1 MHKICCQLRFYAVCI
16 HFPDI
21 HIQPL
26 FASKPTFAR
35 IDFLR
40 PDGHLVN
47 KKGTHNV
54 KIYAEKMI
62 FLVRKLRSYGV
73 KEFRSLGV

>member
-40 PDGHLVN
+40 PDGRLVDIMALTML
-47 KKGTHNV
+47 KSMLK
-54 KIYAEKMI
+54 
-62 FLVRKLRSYGV
+62 R
-73 KEFRSLGV
+73 